1 MAAKK
6 TANKPAPSKPVTRG
20 GALSTN
26 PSKPRTDP
34 KVAQQKARDTY
45 LTTVR
50 NLGNLTVGSPEYNA
64 ALATVN
70 KTGKQLG
77 YKEGRI
83 NTAINKYAQKGT
95 PGAPAGTPEAA
106 FRGLTPEGQIQETG
120 TDALALQNEAYRR
133 EMERM
138 RQGQPDFSSQL
149 ESSRQQAMG
158 QFERTMGPEF
168 ERQQMQL
175 RQRMSEQ
182 GIDPNSGAYQAQM
195 KMLNDAQGNA
205 RQNAM
210 SQAFTQ
216 GAEYQQQGFT
226 QDVTSRTMPFQ
237 FAQMGA
243 DAWKLPYAA
252 KTQAEQAALDRAS
265 QERAARSGGGSA
277 VAAARISADAA
288 RDIAAMEGINRYTQP
303 KQPSPGSALAQG
315 LGTGV
320 GAAAT
325 RYATS

>member
-20 GALSTN
+20 GALSTS

-64 ALATVN
+64 AIATVN

-106 FRGLTPEGQIQETG
+106 FRNLNEPAQTQELG
-120 TDALALQNEAYRR
+120 EDYGAYLNQAFAQEQARLAA
-133 EMERM
+133 
-138 RQGQPDFSSQL
+138 GQPDFSSQL
-149 ESSRQQAMG
+149 ESARQNVMG

-175 RQRMSEQ
+175 RQRLAEQ

-195 KMLNDAQGNA
+195 KMLNDAQSNA

-210 SQAFTQ
+210 TEAFTQ
-216 GAEYQQQGFT
+216 GAGYQQQGFA
-226 QDVTSRTMPFQ
+226 QDVTGRTLPFQ
-237 FAQMGA
+237 LAELGSKPYQLGFAA
-243 DAWKLPYAA
+243 R
-252 KTQAEQAALDRAS
+252 TQAEQAALDRQA
-265 QERAARSGGGSA
+265 QLQAARSGGGSA
-277 VAAARISADAA
+277 VRAAQIQADAA
-288 RDIAAMEGINRYTQP
+288 RDVAAMQGMGQYTQP
-303 KQPSPGSALAQG
+303 KQPSAGSALAQG

-325 RYATS
+325 RYITS

>member
-6 TANKPAPSKPVTRG
+6 TANKPAASKPVTKG
-20 GALSTN
+20 GALNTS

-64 ALATVN
+64 AIATVN

-95 PGAPAGTPEAA
+95 PGAPPGTPEAA

-120 TDALALQNEAYRR
+120 TDALALQNEAYAR

-175 RQRMSEQ
+175 RQRMAEQ

-195 KMLNDAQGNA
+195 KMLNDAQSNA

-252 KTQAEQAALDRAS
+252 KTQAEQAALDRQA
-265 QERAARSGGGSA
+265 QLQAARSGGGSA
-277 VAAARISADAA
+277 VAAARIQADAA
-288 RDIAAMEGINRYTQP
+288 RDVAAMEGINRYTQP
-303 KQPSPGSALAQG
+303 RQQSPESALAQG
-315 LGTGV
+315 LGTAA

-325 RYATS
+325 RWATS

>member
-1 MAAKK
+1 MAANKP
-6 TANKPAPSKPVTRG
+6 ANKPAPSKPVTRG
-20 GALSTN
+20 GALSTS

-34 KVAQQKARDTY
+34 KVAQQKARNTY

-64 ALATVN
+64 AIEIIN

-95 PGAPAGTPEAA
+95 PGAPPGTPEAA
-106 FRGLTPEGQIQETG
+106 FRGLTPEGQIQEVG
-120 TDALALQNEAYRR
+120 TDALALGNEAYIR

-149 ESSRQQAMG
+149 ESSRQQAAA

-175 RQRMSEQ
+175 RQRMAEQ

-195 KMLNDAQGNA
+195 KMLNDAQSNA
-205 RQNAM
+205 RQNSM
-210 SQAFTQ
+210 DSAFQ
-216 GAEYQQQGFT
+216 RGAEYQQQEFT
-226 QDVTSRTMPFQ
+226 QDVTGRMVPFQ
-237 FAQMGA
+237 MMQAGA

-252 KTQAEQAALDRAS
+252 RTQAEQEALNRAS

-277 VAAARISADAA
+277 VAAARIQADAA
-288 RDIAAMEGINRYTQP
+288 RDVAAMERAQGWNQP
-303 KQPSPGSALAQG
+303 QRQNPLSAAAQG
-315 LGTGV
+315 LGTGA
-320 GAAAT
+320 GAAVVNNTT
-325 RYATS
+325 R

>member
-20 GALSTN
+20 GALSTS

-50 NLGNLTVGSPEYNA
+50 GLVNLTVGSPEYNA

-95 PGAPAGTPEAA
+95 PGAPPGTPEAA

-120 TDALALQNEAYRR
+120 TDALALANEAYAR

-138 RQGQPDFSSQL
+138 RQGQPDFSGQL
-149 ESSRQQAMG
+149 ESARQNVMG

-175 RQRMSEQ
+175 RQRMAEQ

-195 KMLNDAQGNA
+195 KMLNDAQASA

-226 QDVTSRTMPFQ
+226 QDVTGRMLPFQ
-237 FAQMGA
+237 MMQAGA

-265 QERAARSGGGSA
+265 QERNVRASGSAATNVANINARSQQDSI
-277 VAAARISADAA
+277 AAANIQQY
-288 RDIAAMEGINRYTQP
+288 NQP
-303 KQPSPGSALAQG
+303 QRQNPLSALAQG
-315 LGTGV
+315 VGTGTS
-320 GAAAT
+320 AAAT
-325 RYATS
+325 RYITS